1 MQAAN
6 PKPILFGMNRFSAL
20 AAPLVAL
27 VLAVPAQAEKISLTE
42 LSRYLNSLTTVQSEF
57 TQINSDGSLT
67 TGKVQISRPGK
78 VRFEYAPPDRS
89 LVISDG
95 QQVAVFD
102 PKSNQAPSQYP
113 LSRTPLN
120 LILARNVNLSANKM
134 VVAHREESNTTR
146 VTAQDPQH
154 PEYGRIEMVFTA
166 NPTEL
171 RQWVITDDAGNK
183 TTTILG
189 EMQKGARFN
198 SRLFDFEEEAR
209 RRGVVLER

>member
-1 MQAAN
+1 M
-6 PKPILFGMNRFSAL
+6 KRFSAL
-20 AAPLVAL
+20 AAPLLAL

-57 TQINSDGSLT
+57 TQINSDGSMA
-67 TGKVQISRPGK
+67 TGKVQINRPGK

-120 LILARNVNLSANKM
+120 LILARNVNLGADKM
-134 VVAHREESNTTR
+134 VVAHREDGNTTR

-154 PEYGRIEMVFTA
+154 PEYGRIDMVFTA

-171 RQWVITDDAGNK
+171 RQWVITDDAGNQ

-189 EMQKGARFN
+189 DMQKGVRFN